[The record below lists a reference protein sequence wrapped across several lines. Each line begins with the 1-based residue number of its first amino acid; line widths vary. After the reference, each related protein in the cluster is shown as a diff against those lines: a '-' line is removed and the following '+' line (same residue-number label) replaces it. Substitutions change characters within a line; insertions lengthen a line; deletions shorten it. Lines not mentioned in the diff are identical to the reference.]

1 MGSLT
6 KENNKFGTKVL
17 GLYKYLQVENSVIEI
32 VGLENNHL
40 LLNVI
45 ESLLIA
51 DWVNNNFL
59 ETMIPGLN

>member
-17 GLYKYLQVENSVIEI
+17 GLYKYLQIENSVIEI
-32 VGLENNHL
+32 VGLENNNL

-45 ESLLIA
+45 ESLLMT
-51 DWVNNNFL
+51 DWVDNKFM
-59 ETMIPGLN
+59 ETMIPGLD